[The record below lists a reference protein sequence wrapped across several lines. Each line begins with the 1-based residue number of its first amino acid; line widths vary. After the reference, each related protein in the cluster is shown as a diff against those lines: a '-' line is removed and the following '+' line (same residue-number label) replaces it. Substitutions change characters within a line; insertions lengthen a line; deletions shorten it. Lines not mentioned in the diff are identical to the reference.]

1 MRRPFIAWGPRRG
14 NRLTIKRQRPTATT
28 AASAERAPG
37 PAQRTEGLDTPLQF
51 LKGVGP
57 QRATLLA
64 KLGLETVADA
74 LLHLPRR
81 HEDRSQLTPL
91 GRLAVGPE
99 PRTCAGTVAGMS
111 PPPRGRPQV
120 PLFVTL
126 RDPTGFLRAVW
137 FGQPYL
143 ARIFQRG
150 QRLIVHGKIQP
161 PNRGSGALEMR
172 VDDYEIVED
181 AEDETLHTGRLVPVY
196 PRTAGLQQRPLRAL
210 LKRLVDAH
218 AAAVPEL
225 LPVGVLARRG
235 LLPLGEALRAGHFP
249 ATEAERA
256 AGLRRLVF
264 DDFLILEVGLAIR
277 RNREGRRPGLALNP
291 PGELARRLRAAL
303 PFALTGAQERVWKE
317 IRTDMAAPY
326 PMNRLLQGDVGSG
339 KTIVACLAILTAIE
353 AGYQAALMAPT
364 EILAEQHAMTLGRL
378 LVPLGVEV
386 TLLTNATR
394 GKARRER
401 LEALRAGAV
410 ACVVGTHALVQKS
423 VGFKRFGLAVVDE
436 QHRFGVVQRALLR
449 GKGESPDVL
458 VMTATPIPRTLA
470 LTLYGDL
477 DVSVLDEMPPGR
489 QRIVTGVRDEKG
501 RARVYAFLRE
511 QVQAG
516 RQVYVVY
523 PLVEESEVLDLRA
536 ATDMARRLQSE
547 IFPEFRVG
555 LLHGRMSFAEKDGVM
570 GEFRSGAIQLLVST
584 TVIEVGID
592 VPNATVM
599 LVEHAERFGLSQLH
613 QLRGRV
619 GRGSERSYCILM
631 SAGASE
637 EARRRLAAMEET
649 GDGFRIA
656 EADLG
661 IRGPGDFFGTRQSGL
676 PAFRVADLLR
686 DAALLE
692 EARQEAFALVAADP
706 DLARPEHRALRAALL
721 ARWRGKLDL
730 ASVG

>member
-436 QHRFGVVQRALLR
+436 QHRFGVVQRAILR

-489 QRIVTGVRDEKG
+489 QRIVTGVRDERG

-511 QVQAG
+511 QMQAG